1 MNTFTCDICRKSFK
15 FKSGM
20 IAHRRFHTGE
30 KIFEC
35 DICKKKFT
43 QKADLVKHKR
53 IHTGKKPHECD
64 ICDKSFNEKSSLAN
78 HKRIH
83 TGEKPYA
90 CMLCLKSFSYNC
102 SLSLHYKSD
111 IHLNKIKSNNLNSS
125 GNKNLVIDC
134 GKSIKLKEIKEEI
147 NWEGRGTES
156 SYKTNSYIT
165 NTIHK
170 QHSCDIC
177 GKLFSDKSMLDIHK
191 YIHVGEKHK
200 VVEDVAMVFIKE
212 EIKEE
217 MYEDYV
223 EEKEV
228 NKDDFDC
235 DKVIK
240 DEIKEECIDI
250 KEEKEN
256 S

>member
-15 FKSGM
+15 YKSGM

-53 IHTGKKPHECD
+53 IHTGKKPYECD
-64 ICDKSFNEKSSLAN
+64 ICEKSFNEKSSLAN

-83 TGEKPYA
+83 TGEKPYV
-90 CMLCLKSFSYNC
+90 CMLCLKSFPYSA

-111 IHLNKIKSNNLNSS
+111 IHVNKIKSNNLNST
-125 GNKNLVIDC
+125 GDKNLVIDC
-134 GKSIKLKEIKEEI
+134 GKSIKLKDIKGEI

-165 NTIHK
+165 NTINK
-170 QHSCDIC
+170 QYSCDIC
-177 GKLFSDKSMLDIHK
+177 GKLFSDNSMLDIHK
-191 YIHVGEKHK
+191 YIHVSDNRVDKERST
-200 VVEDVAMVFIKE
+200 VSEIKE
-212 EIKEE
+212 EIKL
-217 MYEDYV
+217 
-223 EEKEV
+223 
-228 NKDDFDC
+228 
-235 DKVIK
+235 K
-240 DEIKEECIDI
+240 DEVIDI
-250 KEEKEN
+250 KEEVVEEDPLFV
-256 S
+256 